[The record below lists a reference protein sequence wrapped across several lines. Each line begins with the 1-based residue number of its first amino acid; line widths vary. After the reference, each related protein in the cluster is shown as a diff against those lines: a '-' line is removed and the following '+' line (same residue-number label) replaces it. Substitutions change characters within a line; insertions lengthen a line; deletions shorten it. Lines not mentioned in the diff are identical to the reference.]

1 MPCSSMGERFLDMEK
16 VVGSLPTKATKI
28 IDGDRESY
36 FVIGTQFNLKLNLWG
51 SNPRHSF

>member
-1 MPCSSMGERFLDMEK
+1 MGKRYLDMVER
-16 VVGSLPTKATKI
+16 VGSLPTYSTKI

-51 SNPRHSF
+51 SNPRYSF